1 MNCMKCGRE
10 MEPGQVFCPEC
21 LEKMEKCPV
30 KPGTAVV
37 LPPRQNSQARKQ
49 IPRKRVLSVEEQNL
63 LLRKHNR
70 RLAYLLIVAIAA
82 IAVLMALTGR
92 VVSELDVKK
101 FWGQNY
107 STIVNTEAPA
117 DTDSTEMAT
126 ETIAQP

>member
-1 MNCMKCGRE
+1 MKCMKCGRE
-10 MEPGQVFCPEC
+10 AEPGQVFCPEC

-37 LPPRQNSQARKQ
+37 LPSRQDPQIKKQA
-49 IPRKRVLSVEEQNL
+49 PRKRVLSVEEQNV

-70 RLAYLLIVAIAA
+70 RLAYLLIAAIAV

-92 VVSELDVKK
+92 VVNELDVKK

-107 STIVNTEAPA
+107 STVVNTEAPVE
-117 DTDSTEMAT
+117 TDSSETAT
-126 ETIAQP
+126 ETVAQP